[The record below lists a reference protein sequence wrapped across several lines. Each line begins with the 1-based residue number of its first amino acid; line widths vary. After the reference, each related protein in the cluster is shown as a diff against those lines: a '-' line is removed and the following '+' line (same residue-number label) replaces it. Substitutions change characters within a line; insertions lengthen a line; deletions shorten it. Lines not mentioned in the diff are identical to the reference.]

1 MNWFSVHVLWC
12 WYDISNITSDSTSIW
27 GMSDGGQD
35 SYLAWIS
42 ECCYDAF
49 IAVFIDDCCWEI
61 SMAVTKSVDSPPA
74 CLQFLYHLGQ
84 DS

>member
-1 MNWFSVHVLWC
+1 MAIYFNVDMIFVILLLILLVFEEWVMA
-12 WYDISNITSDSTSIW
+12 DS
-27 GMSDGGQD
+27 

-49 IAVFIDDCCWEI
+49 IALFIDDCCWEI

>member
-1 MNWFSVHVLWC
+1 MYFNVGIIFLIVLL
-12 WYDISNITSDSTSIW
+12 ILLVFE

-49 IAVFIDDCCWEI
+49 IAIFIDDCCWEI